1 MTSELQILANREND
15 KLGEVKTEAGK
26 AIVRLNAVTHG
37 LLTKEAVVHGE
48 SIEVFNEIRDNLMK
62 EHEPQGELE
71 RLQRSRR
78 GENIPPHWPLMWTFR
93 SKAKKVH
100 VSQNCQPV
108 ESGNQ

>member
-1 MTSELQILANREND
+1 MIANSLWRRCRVVHQETDWLNGD
-15 KLGEVKTEAGK
+15 FKTYQCYYAVTNGADHWQTLSRYETIYERQFYK
-26 AIVRLNAVTHG
+26 AIH
-37 LLTKEAVVHGE
+37 
-48 SIEVFNEIRDNLMK
+48 
-62 EHEPQGELE
+62 ELE